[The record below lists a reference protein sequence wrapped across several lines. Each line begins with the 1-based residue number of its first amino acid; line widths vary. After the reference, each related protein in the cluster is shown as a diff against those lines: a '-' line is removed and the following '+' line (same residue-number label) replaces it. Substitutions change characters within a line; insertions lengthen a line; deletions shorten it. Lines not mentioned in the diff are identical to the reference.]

1 MLGRFIS
8 SFVAATLAGVSLTG
22 CVTSS
27 RTMVGDPGMPINTSD
42 VAIYGHLPKHSKVV
56 AFVRA
61 HVYWPLFWS
70 DQAKTDAAIE
80 ALAVSAAEVG
90 ANGLLIRNFHPA
102 APEPFGRGQR
112 AFRGAAGKY
121 EFGHRATVHA
131 LAIRTN

>member
-1 MLGRFIS
+1 MSRHFSIALGLILSAF
-8 SFVAATLAGVSLTG
+8 ALTG

-27 RTMVGDPGMPINTSD
+27 RTMVGDPGAAIDPQA
-42 VAIYGHLPKHSKVV
+42 VALYGHMPQGSKEV

-61 HVYWPLFWS
+61 HVYWPLFWT

-90 ANGLLIRNFHPA
+90 ANGILIRNLHPA
-102 APEPFGRGQR
+102 APETFGRGNR

-131 LAIRTN
+131 LAIRTR

>member
-1 MLGRFIS
+1 MLLRFPGI
-8 SFVAATLAGVSLTG
+8 FVAILSVFWVTG

-27 RTMVGDPGMPINTSD
+27 RTMVGDPGVPIDPLD
-42 VAIYGHLPKHSKVV
+42 VAIYGHMPRGSMEV

-61 HVYWPLFWS
+61 HVYWPLFWT

-80 ALAVSAAEVG
+80 ALAFSAAEVG
-90 ANGLLIRNFHPA
+90 ANGLLIRNLHPA
-102 APEPFGRGQR
+102 SPETFGRGNR

-131 LAIRTN
+131 LAIRTR

>member
-1 MLGRFIS
+1 MFGRFLPS
-8 SFVAATLAGVSLTG
+8 LFATTLALVSLSG

-42 VAIYGHLPKHSKVV
+42 VAVYGHMPEHGKTV

-61 HVYWPLFWS
+61 HVYWPLFWP

-80 ALAVSAAEVG
+80 SLAASAAEVG
-90 ANGLLIRNFHPA
+90 ANGLLIRNLHPA
-102 APEPFGRGQR
+102 APETFGRGNR

>member
-1 MLGRFIS
+1 MFSRFVII
-8 SFVAATLAGVSLTG
+8 FVAILSAFWVTG

-27 RTMVGDPGMPINTSD
+27 RTMVGDPGVPIDPTE
-42 VAIYGHLPKHSKVV
+42 VAIYGHMPRGSKVV

-80 ALAVSAAEVG
+80 ALAVAAAEVG
-90 ANGLLIRNFHPA
+90 ANGLLIRNLHPA
-102 APEPFGRGQR
+102 APETFGRGNR

-131 LAIRTN
+131 LAIRTR

>member
-1 MLGRFIS
+1 MLGRFLP
-8 SFVAATLAGVSLTG
+8 SFLAATLALVTLSG

-42 VAIYGHLPKHSKVV
+42 VAIYGQMPKHGKTV

-90 ANGLLIRNFHPA
+90 ANGLLIRNLHPA
-102 APEPFGRGQR
+102 APETFGRGNR